1 LQREGFIKFSSMAV
15 FYRTNA
21 QSRVLEEALRL
32 ARVPYT
38 LVSGRSFYDRAEVRD
53 AAAYLRL
60 MANPRSDADLQRI
73 INTPARGIGDTT
85 VERLTE
91 GRFNIA
97 SSSEGGEPEFMLVND
112 SHDGSC
118 WLWDYEHGRRFLESG
133 EAVTYGQG
141 DEDLPDDD
149 QDRGPKLLGP

>member
-1 LQREGFIKFSSMAV
+1 MAV

-60 MANPRSDADLQRI
+60 MVNPRSDADLLRI

-85 VERLTE
+85 VERLVDWANQA
-91 GRFNIA
+91 GGSAGA
-97 SSSEGGEPEFMLVND
+97 SRCRSI
-112 SHDGSC
+112 C
-118 WLWDYEHGRRFLESG
+118 RAARRHKAAS
-133 EAVTYGQG
+133 
-141 DEDLPDDD
+141 
-149 QDRGPKLLGP
+149 RCH